1 MILQKAMAKLYG
13 SYKRLKSVSTKEL
26 MENITG
32 WPVITLPIAGRS
44 DIYSLLKR
52 FFFAEKYMYIL
63 EGKPNSLLSKPDG
76 SVSCFTVL
84 NFYEKGDKRL
94 ILINCPFVDAAWMEK
109 ERHEILALKILR
121 GHFNCRDQMTIW
133 VE

>member
-1 MILQKAMAKLYG
+1 
-13 SYKRLKSVSTKEL
+13 
-26 MENITG
+26 
-32 WPVITLPIAGRS
+32 
-44 DIYSLLKR
+44 
-52 FFFAEKYMYIL
+52 MYIL
-63 EGKPNSLLSKPDG
+63 EGKPNSLLSKSDG

-94 ILINCPFVDAAWMEK
+94 VLVNCPFVDAAWMEK

-133 VE
+133 V

>member
-13 SYKRLKSVSTKEL
+13 SYKRLKSIPTKEL
-26 MENITG
+26 MESITG

-84 NFYEKGDKRL
+84 NFY
-94 ILINCPFVDAAWMEK
+94 
-109 ERHEILALKILR
+109 
-121 GHFNCRDQMTIW
+121 
-133 VE
+133 